1 MSRPP
6 FNFNCSSSSGVIS
19 GSPRSASRV
28 AMLLAVPI
36 LCLASAGCVISVDS
50 EAAAEP
56 TGTSDFDASVDVGS
70 IDFPTS
76 AGSEAQKH
84 FIRGVA
90 ILHSFG
96 YEQAREQFHAAQEL
110 EPDLAL
116 AYWGETLTYNHPLLP
131 ERDLES
137 PRAALVRL
145 GATREERA
153 AKAATERELGFLSA
167 VEELFGEGELAERRI
182 GYMEAMRNLYESHP
196 GDDEVAAFYALSLLS
211 AVGPLGDDTFR
222 LNVLAG
228 SIALGV
234 FEGNPNHPGAAH
246 YTIHAFDDP
255 VHAPLALPAAY
266 RFAEIAAAVSHA
278 RHMPSHIFIQ
288 RGMWDLV
295 SKSNDSAYAAAV
307 ALWEPGK
314 RVSDMVHA
322 LDWGQYGDLQRGD
335 YTKARKWIAELD
347 DLVERTGDTGR
358 GQSTVPLVRARYIVE
373 TEQWET
379 REIADDTGTA
389 ELLATG
395 ISAVHTSD
403 VDLAR
408 EAAARLKKAGERE
421 TGDSSTF
428 QRGSKPAQ
436 VMHREVAGLI
446 RLAEGDADGAV
457 RLFDEGLAIASTMG
471 PPRGAASPIKP
482 IRELYG
488 EVLLQLERPED
499 AMAQFEDQL
508 LFTPNRPRSLLG
520 LARARAAA
528 GDAAA
533 AADAY
538 GKLLEAWQ
546 GADEPPELAEAQ
558 EYLAAS
564 A

>member
-1 MSRPP
+1 MSRSP
-6 FNFNCSSSSGVIS
+6 FHLSRSSFPCAVSG
-19 GSPRSASRV
+19 PRRSTNRV
-28 AMLLAVPI
+28 ALLLAVPV
-36 LCLASAGCVISVDS
+36 LCLSFLGCAVSGGSEASA
-50 EAAAEP
+50 EP
-56 TGTSDFDASVDVGS
+56 ADPSDFDASVDVGS

-76 AGSEAQKH
+76 AGEEAQKH

-96 YEQAREQFHAAQEL
+96 YEQAREQFVAAQEL
-110 EPDLAL
+110 EPDFAL

-137 PRAALVRL
+137 PREALARL
-145 GATREERA
+145 GETREERA
-153 AKAATERELGFLSA
+153 AKAADQRERGFLNA

-182 GYMEAMRNLYESHP
+182 GYMEAMRTLHESYP
-196 GDDEVAAFYALSLLS
+196 DDDEVAAFYALSLLQ

-234 FEGNPNHPGAAH
+234 FERNPNHPGAAH

-266 RFAEIAAAVSHA
+266 RFADIAAAVSHA

-288 RGMWDLV
+288 RGMWDRV
-295 SKSNDSAYAAAV
+295 SKSNDSAYEAAV
-307 ALWEPGK
+307 ALWDPGE
-314 RVSDMVHA
+314 RVGDMVHS

-335 YTKARKWIAELD
+335 YAKAREWIAELD
-347 DLVERTGDTGR
+347 DLVERTGDEGR
-358 GQSTVPLVRARYIVE
+358 GKSTVPLVRARYIVE

-379 REIADDTGTA
+379 REITDDTGTA

-395 ISAVHTSD
+395 ISAVHTGD
-403 VDLAR
+403 LDLAR
-408 EAAARLKKAGERE
+408 QAAARLKKAGERE
-421 TGDSSTF
+421 SGDSSTF
-428 QRGSKPAQ
+428 QRGSKPARL
-436 VMHREVAGLI
+436 MHHEVAGLI

-457 RLFDEGLAIASTMG
+457 KMFDDGLAIAATMG

-499 AMAQFEDQL
+499 AIAQFEDQL
-508 LFTPNRPRSLLG
+508 LYTPNRPRTLLG
-520 LARARAAA
+520 LARAQAAVGDASAAA
-528 GDAAA
+528 N
-533 AADAY
+533 AY
-538 GKLLEAWQ
+538 GKLLEAWD
-546 GADEPPELAEAQ
+546 GADEPAELSEAR

>member
-6 FNFNCSSSSGVIS
+6 FTI
-19 GSPRSASRV
+19 A
-28 AMLLAVPI
+28 LLAVPV

-50 EAAAEP
+50 EASAEP
-56 TGTSDFDASVDVGS
+56 TGASDFDASVDVGS

-96 YEQAREQFHAAQEL
+96 YAQAREQFHAAQEL
-110 EPDLAL
+110 EPDFAL

-137 PRAALVRL
+137 PRAALARL

-153 AKAATERELGFLSA
+153 AKAATERELGFLTA
-167 VEELFGEGELAERRI
+167 VEELFGDGELAERRI
-182 GYMEAMRNLYESHP
+182 GYMEAMRNVYESNL

-234 FEGNPNHPGAAH
+234 FERNPNHPGAAH

-255 VHAPLALPAAY
+255 VHAPLALPAAH

-307 ALWEPGK
+307 ALWDPGE
-314 RVSDMVHA
+314 RVSDMVHS

-335 YTKARKWIAELD
+335 YAKARKWIAELD
-347 DLVERTGDTGR
+347 DLVERTGDSGR
-358 GQSTVPLVRARYIVE
+358 GKSAVPLVRARYIVE

-379 REIADDTGTA
+379 REITDDTGSS

-395 ISAVHTSD
+395 ISAARTG
-403 VDLAR
+403 DLAVAR
-408 EAAARLKKAGERE
+408 AAAARLEKMGARE
-421 TGDSSTF
+421 TSDRSTF
-428 QRGSKPAQ
+428 QRGTKPAQ
-436 VMHREVAGLI
+436 VMHHELAGLI
-446 RLAEGDADGAV
+446 RLAEGDADGAIKM
-457 RLFDEGLAIASTMG
+457 FDEGVAIASTMG

-499 AMAQFEDQL
+499 AAAQFEDQL

-520 LARARAAA
+520 LARAQAAA

-546 GADEPPELAEAQ
+546 GADEPAELAEAQ

>member
-6 FNFNCSSSSGVIS
+6 FIFSRSNSSGVIS

-28 AMLLAVPI
+28 AALLAVPV

-56 TGTSDFDASVDVGS
+56 AGASDFDASVDVGS

-110 EPDLAL
+110 EPDFAL

-137 PRAALVRL
+137 PRAALARL
-145 GATREERA
+145 GETREDRA
-153 AKAATERELGFLSA
+153 AKAATEREWGFLTA
-167 VEELFGEGELAERRI
+167 VEELFGEGELAARRI
-182 GYMEAMRNLYESHP
+182 GYMEAMRNLYESNPH
-196 GDDEVAAFYALSLLS
+196 DDEVAAFYALSLLS

-222 LNVLAG
+222 LNVMAG
-228 SIALGV
+228 SIALGL
-234 FEGNPNHPGAAH
+234 FERNPDHPGAAH
-246 YTIHAFDDP
+246 YIIHAFDDP
-255 VHAPLALPAAY
+255 VHAPLALPAAH

-288 RGMWDLV
+288 RGMWGLV
-295 SKSNDSAYAAAV
+295 SKSNDSAYEAAV
-307 ALWEPGK
+307 ALWDPGV
-314 RVSDMVHA
+314 RVGDMVHA

-335 YTKARKWIAELD
+335 YAKAKEWIAELD
-347 DLVERTGDTGR
+347 DLIERTGDTGR
-358 GQSTVPLVRARYIVE
+358 GKSTAPLVRARYIVE

-379 REIADDTGTA
+379 REINEDTVSS

-395 ISAVHTSD
+395 ISAVHGGD
-403 VDLAR
+403 LELAR
-408 EAAARLKKAGERE
+408 DAAARLEKMGARE
-421 TGDSSTF
+421 TSDRSTF
-428 QRGSKPAQ
+428 QRGTKPAQ
-436 VMHREVAGLI
+436 VMHHELAALI
-446 RLAEGDADGAV
+446 RLAEGDADGALK
-457 RLFDEGLAIASTMG
+457 LFDEGVAIASTMG

-482 IRELYG
+482 IRELYA
-488 EVLLQLERPED
+488 EVLLQLERPKD
-499 AMAQFEDQL
+499 AIAQFDDQL
-508 LFTPNRPRSLLG
+508 LYTPNRPRSLLG
-520 LARARAAA
+520 LARAHAAA

-538 GKLLEAWQ
+538 GKLLEAWH
-546 GADEPPELAEAQ
+546 GADEPTELVEAR

>member
-1 MSRPP
+1 MSRSP
-6 FNFNCSSSSGVIS
+6 FNFSRSSSSGVIS

-28 AMLLAVPI
+28 AALFAVPV
-36 LCLASAGCVISVDS
+36 LCLASAGCVISADS

-56 TGTSDFDASVDVGS
+56 TGASDFDASVDVGS

-110 EPDLAL
+110 EPDFAL
-116 AYWGETLTYNHPLLP
+116 AYWGETLTYNHPLLA

-137 PRAALVRL
+137 PRAALERL

-153 AKAATERELGFLSA
+153 AKAATERELGFLTA

-182 GYMEAMRNLYESHP
+182 GYMEGMRNLYESNP
-196 GDDEVAAFYALSLLS
+196 DDDEVAAFYALSLLS

-222 LNVLAG
+222 LNVMAG
-228 SIALGV
+228 SIALGL
-234 FEGNPNHPGAAH
+234 FERNPNHPGAAH

-255 VHAPLALPAAY
+255 VHAPLALPAAH

-295 SKSNDSAYAAAV
+295 SKSNDSAYEAAM
-307 ALWEPGK
+307 ALWDPGE
-314 RVSDMVHA
+314 RVGDMVHS

-335 YTKARKWIAELD
+335 YAKAREWIAELD

-358 GQSTVPLVRARYIVE
+358 GKSTAPLVRARYIVE

-379 REIADDTGTA
+379 REITDDTGSA

-395 ISAVHTSD
+395 ISAVHTG
-403 VDLAR
+403 DLTVAR
-408 EAAARLKKAGERE
+408 AAAARLEKMGARKTADR
-421 TGDSSTF
+421 STF
-428 QRGSKPAQ
+428 QRGTKPAQ
-436 VMHREVAGLI
+436 VMHHELTGLI

-457 RLFDEGLAIASTMG
+457 KMFDEGVAIASTMG

-488 EVLLQLERPED
+488 EVLLQLERPAE
-499 AMAQFEDQL
+499 AAEQFEASL
-508 LFTPNRPRSLLG
+508 LSTPNRPRSLLG
-520 LARARAAA
+520 LARAHAAA
-528 GDAAA
+528 GDAEA

-538 GKLLEAWQ
+538 GKLLKAWQ
-546 GADEPPELAEAQ
+546 AADEPTELAEAR

-564 A
+564 V

>member
-1 MSRPP
+1 MSRSP
-6 FNFNCSSSSGVIS
+6 FSFSRSSSPCAIS
-19 GSPRSASRV
+19 GARRLTSWV
-28 AMLLAVPI
+28 ALLLAVPV
-36 LCLASAGCVISVDS
+36 LSLALAGCVISAES
-50 EAAAEP
+50 EAAAGP
-56 TGTSDFDASVDVGS
+56 AGASDFQASVDVGS

-96 YEQAREQFHAAQEL
+96 YEQAREQFVAAQEL
-110 EPDLAL
+110 EPDFAL

-137 PRAALVRL
+137 PREALARL
-145 GATREERA
+145 GETREGRA
-153 AKAATERELGFLSA
+153 AKAGTERERGFLNA
-167 VEELFGEGELAERRI
+167 VEELFGEGKLAERRI
-182 GYMEAMRNLYESHP
+182 AYMEAMRGVYESHP
-196 GDDEVAAFYALSLLS
+196 DDDEVAAFYALSLLQ
-211 AVGPLGDDTFR
+211 AVGPLGDDSFR

-234 FEGNPNHPGAAH
+234 FERNPDHPGAAH
-246 YTIHAFDDP
+246 YIIHAFDDP

-266 RFAEIAAAVSHA
+266 RFADIAAAVSHA

-288 RGMWDLV
+288 RGMWDRV
-295 SKSNDSAYAAAV
+295 SKSNDSAYEAAV
-307 ALWEPGK
+307 ALWDPGE
-314 RVSDMVHA
+314 RVGDMVHA

-335 YTKARKWIAELD
+335 YAKAREWIAELD
-347 DLVERTGDTGR
+347 DLVERTGDEGR
-358 GQSTVPLVRARYIVE
+358 GKSTVPLVRARYIVE

-379 REIADDTGTA
+379 REITDDTGTA

-395 ISAVHTSD
+395 ISAVRTGD
-403 VDLAR
+403 LDLAR
-408 EAAARLKKAGERE
+408 QAAERLKKAGERE
-421 TGDSSTF
+421 SGDSSTF
-428 QRGSKPAQ
+428 QRGSKPARL
-436 VMHREVAGLI
+436 MHHEVSGLI
-446 RLAEGDADGAV
+446 RLVEGDAEGAV
-457 RLFDEGLAIASTMG
+457 RMFDDGLAIAATMG

-488 EVLLQLERPED
+488 EVLLQLERPAD
-499 AMAQFEDQL
+499 AIAQFEDQL
-508 LFTPNRPRSLLG
+508 LYTPNRPRTLLG
-520 LARARAAA
+520 LARAQAAA

-538 GKLLEAWQ
+538 GKLLEAWD
-546 GADEPPELAEAQ
+546 GADEPTELAEAR

>member
-6 FNFNCSSSSGVIS
+6 FTI
-19 GSPRSASRV
+19 A
-28 AMLLAVPI
+28 LLAVPV

-50 EAAAEP
+50 EASAEP
-56 TGTSDFDASVDVGS
+56 TGASDFDASVDVGS

-96 YEQAREQFHAAQEL
+96 YAQAREQFHAAQEL
-110 EPDLAL
+110 EPDFAL

-137 PRAALVRL
+137 PRAALARL

-153 AKAATERELGFLSA
+153 AKAATERELGFLTA
-167 VEELFGEGELAERRI
+167 VEELFGDGELAERRI
-182 GYMEAMRNLYESHP
+182 GYMEAMRNVYESNL

-234 FEGNPNHPGAAH
+234 FERNPNHPGAAH

-255 VHAPLALPAAY
+255 VHAPLALPAAH

-307 ALWEPGK
+307 ALWDPGE
-314 RVSDMVHA
+314 RVGDMVHA

-335 YTKARKWIAELD
+335 YAKARKWIAELD
-347 DLVERTGDTGR
+347 DLVERTGDSGR
-358 GQSTVPLVRARYIVE
+358 GKSTVPLVRARYIVE

-379 REIADDTGTA
+379 REITDDTGSS

-395 ISAVHTSD
+395 ISAARTG
-403 VDLAR
+403 DLAVAR
-408 EAAARLKKAGERE
+408 AAAARLEKMGARE
-421 TGDSSTF
+421 TSDRSTF
-428 QRGSKPAQ
+428 QRGTKPAQ
-436 VMHREVAGLI
+436 VMHHELAGLI

-457 RLFDEGLAIASTMG
+457 KMFDEGVAIASTMG

-499 AMAQFEDQL
+499 AAAQFEDQL

-520 LARARAAA
+520 LARAQAAA

-546 GADEPPELAEAQ
+546 GADEPAELAEAQ